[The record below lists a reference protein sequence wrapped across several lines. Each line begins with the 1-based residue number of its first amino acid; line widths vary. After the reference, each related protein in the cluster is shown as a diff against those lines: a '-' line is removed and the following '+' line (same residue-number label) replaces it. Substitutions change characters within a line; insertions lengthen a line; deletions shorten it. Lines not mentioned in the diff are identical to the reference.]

1 MRPVTE
7 SDTKGAQDHDCAFRA
22 ILDRSP
28 DGLIVFDDEGRI
40 IVCNEAIVA
49 LSGTEEPESTLNAR
63 SKEFYADPE
72 RDLPIVLEQ
81 LEAEGAVHAFE
92 VPVPESWRPVEW
104 VELSIQKME
113 IESRTCYVATVRD
126 VGRRKKLERERE
138 RIISVQRLL
147 NETILEGSLGEMIR
161 SACAKLAEVYSADWA
176 GVALLNS
183 DRRGE
188 FLRYRWSYN
197 VPPEVEALRFD
208 RDGHSSLTA
217 VAAERGYAV
226 IGDYQREGPDAI
238 PRRIESVKARV
249 RAVEA
254 VSLRDRHGL
263 LVGVLS
269 LFSSTPDKFHK
280 GENEISLRM
289 AARELATIIEAKKL
303 EEEIRVAGITD
314 SLTGL
319 YNTRHFY
326 RRLSDEMNRARRSGG
341 PLTVMLFDLDHFK
354 EYNDSS
360 GHVAGDHLLRRVGRI
375 VSSTLRT
382 GSDSAF
388 RYGGDEFVIL
398 LPDTDV
404 ERSRR
409 VAHRI
414 RKRIRNIKMA
424 DVSVSIGL
432 AELRDEA
439 SPEELVRRADRA
451 MYKAKES
458 GRDCIKVDRPQR
470 RRRRRRDG

>member
-1 MRPVTE
+1 MTDAVTKLSPE
-7 SDTKGAQDHDCAFRA
+7 HECPFRA

-28 DGLIVFDDEGRI
+28 DGLVVCEDSGRI
-40 IVCNEAIVA
+40 IYFNDAIVQ
-49 LSGTEEPESTLNAR
+49 LSGTEEPESALNVLA
-63 SKEFYADPE
+63 ETFYAEPE

-81 LEAEGAVHAFE
+81 LEEHGAMLAYE
-92 VPVPESWRPVEW
+92 VRVPESWAPVEW
-104 VELSIQKME
+104 VELSIQQVDVE
-113 IESRTCYVATVRD
+113 GRTCHLATVRD
-126 VGRRKKLERERE
+126 VGRRKKLERERM

-161 SACAKLAEVYSADWA
+161 SACAKLADVYGSDWA

-188 FLRYRWSYN
+188 FLRYRWTHN
-197 VPPEVEALRFD
+197 VPPEVEELRFD

-226 IGDYQREGPDAI
+226 IGDYQQEGPDAI

-254 VSLRDRHGL
+254 VSLRDRQGIL
-263 LVGVLS
+263 IGVLS
-269 LFSSTPDKFHK
+269 LFSSTPGAFQK
-280 GENEISLRM
+280 GENKISLRM

-314 SLTGL
+314 GLTGL

-326 RRLSDEMNRARRSGG
+326 RRLSDEMSRARRSGG

-375 VSSTLRT
+375 VSSTLRK

-388 RYGGDEFVIL
+388 RYGGDEFVVL
-398 LPDTDV
+398 LPDTDS
-404 ERSRR
+404 ERARR
-409 VAHRI
+409 VAERI
-414 RKRIRNIKMA
+414 RQRIRNIRLA
-424 DVSVSIGL
+424 EVSVSIGL
-432 AELRDEA
+432 AEQRGEA

-451 MYKAKES
+451 MYEAKEA
-458 GRDCIKVDRPQR
+458 GRDRIKVDRPE
-470 RRRRRRDG
+470 RDRECREKD